1 MKTRYILTC
10 IAALLAFYA
19 CNDTKEEVE
28 INGTQLVLTAYQEGS
43 ADSKTAVE
51 DGGKQVFWEPG
62 DEIKVFSGSHSGKFT
77 SSAESLEAVTTFTGH
92 LEGMGPDVADIWAIY
107 PYRDEASFDGET
119 ITTVIPSVQTAR
131 PGTFAQG
138 ANVSIAH
145 SATTSLRFYN
155 VAGGVRFSVSRDDI
169 KSVTFCGNAGE
180 TLAGRI
186 TVHMEGD
193 GNPRIGS
200 VENTVTAVS
209 VTPENGETFKAGKYY
224 FISMVPASLSQGF
237 SMTFEIAKGTS
248 RTKTTSNAV
257 NIKRSTWG
265 TITDADKDLSFDDPE
280 TGSDDVLNYA
290 EEVVTIV
297 AQDTPGEVSVVDD
310 SELTLSEEVVSS
322 NGIAEGTV
330 IVIQTG
336 SSSKDLFIGKVV
348 STIGNGDGTV
358 TVHTEMPSVEEVFQD
373 LEITPVMD
381 RTNTLAEA
389 IPDEG
394 DNAVFTGLVDNS
406 IWDEL
411 TVVHTERRRMTK
423 AERDDNE
430 EAAIDLTLSFEM
442 KPNEALSGSIYIRIK
457 GAVTLRED
465 KTFIL
470 NADISV
476 GVRGEFHLSDEE
488 PAVFTKVA
496 LLKLANPIMLYS
508 NKIVTVTFD
517 PSLNFFVEG
526 SVALDADMQYEILS
540 SKIVATYANGVF
552 NAGAAEKKRKSYFRV
567 ERFKLYGAYGF
578 SLDSD
583 FNAYILARDF
593 LSAGAEIESGVKISL
608 EGDASY
614 VYVEFPGLFAF
625 DVKMGFTPYVGVTP
639 YFTAVGNKFEGDTFE
654 KEFSSWSLS
663 LVPEF
668 KQIDYT
674 TSETAVEG
682 QEDLSVSVDVD
693 PELTGSFVE
702 TQEDG
707 IALFELGEDDPIEMA
722 PVVEDNNSRS
732 ASGPKVLSEEV
743 NFKLDT
749 EKKYEIARY
758 SKTLDNTIVYDKKI
772 PIDSDLREYL
782 IHLYETAG
790 GKNWTHQDNWCS
802 DLPVEEWYGV
812 YYNDYDGFYE
822 LSLGSNNLSGL
833 VDFSGCPYRLD
844 LRMGTNN
851 ISAVNLTD
859 CPLLFRAD
867 FRDNLLAS
875 VNITDCESLS
885 YLYVDNKTRYDDQTG
900 EEILADITSFRLFN
914 CPELSSLTVSHG
926 NMENW
931 SVNLTGFPKLKDL
944 DISGNRLDRLNVSRC
959 DSLRTL
965 NCVGNKISRLN
976 LSGKE
981 FLEHLEAR
989 GNGMT
994 TLDISGCDKLREV
1007 NVADNSLTSFDI
1019 SNRKYLEGLYLAA
1032 NPLKS
1037 INASGCENLR
1047 TLDASYS
1054 GELINKSEF
1063 VIEEVNL
1070 SGCKN
1075 LYDAIYLSS
1084 GTNIVRLDISGCE
1097 ALSVLMIPI
1106 MFTQS
1111 INASGSGLC
1120 DIRLMTNRQVPDFTS
1135 LDLSGCSSLRELV
1148 IDDCNLDN
1156 LDLSDCMELREI
1168 DIRAMKITE
1177 LNLRNNKNL
1186 DRLKFHGGLRN
1197 LYLTGLTNLWEIDV
1211 SYNQLTELDLT
1222 GLTNLRE
1229 IDISGNPLK
1238 TLIVDG
1244 CSNLDGIEC
1253 SSGMLEYFSAKDC
1266 PALTEV
1272 DLSNNKLTRLDLDGS
1287 GNIDRLDIYRNR
1299 LTGLVT
1305 QFKAKHIHYSAKYGY
1320 ESRVVNGEKRWVAI
1334 EYPYGLWTEK
1344 EPLYPV
1350 VGTGA
1355 DGEEPQI
1362 TYPDYWE

>member
-28 INGTQLVLTAYQEGS
+28 INGSQLVLTAYQEGS
-43 ADSKTAVE
+43 AGSKTAVE
-51 DGGKQVFWEPG
+51 DGGNQVFWEPG
-62 DEIKVFSGSHSGKFT
+62 DEIKVFSGSRSGKFT
-77 SSAESLEAVTTFTGH
+77 SSAKGLEAVTTFTGH
-92 LEGMGPDVADIWAIY
+92 LEGTGPDVADIWAIY

-119 ITTVIPSVQTAR
+119 ITTVIPSLQTAR

-145 SATTSLRFYN
+145 SATTNLRFYN

-348 STIGNGDGTV
+348 STTGNGDGTV

-423 AERDDNE
+423 AEGDDNE

-578 SLDSD
+578 SIDSG

-608 EGDASY
+608 EGDVSY
-614 VYVEFPGLFAF
+614 TYVEFPGLFAF
-625 DVKMGFTPYVGVTP
+625 DVKMAFTPYVGVTP

-707 IALFELGEDDPIEMA
+707 IALFELGEDEPIEMA
-722 PVVEDNNSRS
+722 PVVEGNNSQT
-732 ASGPKVLSEEV
+732 ASGSKVQSEDV

-758 SKTLDNTIVYDKKI
+758 SKSMDNTIVYDKKI
-772 PIDSDLREYL
+772 PIGSDLREYL

-812 YYNDYDGFYE
+812 YYNDYDGFYA

-885 YLYVDNKTRYDDQTG
+885 DLRVDNRTHYDEQIG
-900 EEILADITSFRLFN
+900 EIISEADITSFRLFN
-914 CPELSSLTVSHG
+914 CPELSFLTVSHG

-1019 SNRKYLEGLYLAA
+1019 SNKKCLESLNVDG
-1032 NPLKS
+1032 NPLRS
-1037 INASGCENLR
+1037 INTSGCENLR
-1047 TLDASYS
+1047 SLYAEFS
-1054 GELINKSEF
+1054 GEFIAENSFK
-1063 VIEEVNL
+1063 IEEVTL

-1075 LYDAIYLSS
+1075 LDHADFLDFHR
-1084 GTNIVRLDISGCE
+1084 TFIVHLDISGCE
-1097 ALSVLMIPI
+1097 VLSNLDIPI
-1106 MFTQS
+1106 TFTQS
-1111 INASGSGLC
+1111 INASGSGLSH
-1120 DIRLMTNRQVPDFTS
+1120 ISLRNREVPDLTS
-1135 LDLSGCSSLRELV
+1135 LD
-1148 IDDCNLDN
+1148 
-1156 LDLSDCMELREI
+1156 
-1168 DIRAMKITE
+1168 
-1177 LNLRNNKNL
+1177 
-1186 DRLKFHGGLRN
+1186 GGLQYLN
-1197 LYLTGLTNLWEIDV
+1197 LTGLA
-1211 SYNQLTELDLT
+1211 
-1222 GLTNLRE
+1222 NLRE
-1229 IDISGNPLK
+1229 VDISMGAPLK

-1244 CSNLDGIEC
+1244 CPKLFRIDCRYGE
-1253 SSGMLEYFSAKDC
+1253 LEYLSAKNC
-1266 PALTEV
+1266 PELAWV
-1272 DLSNNKLTRLDLDGS
+1272 DLSFNQLTKLELDGS
-1287 GNIDRLDIYRNR
+1287 DNIFQLDIYRNR

-1305 QFKAKHIHYSAKYGY
+1305 QFKAEQRIRYSAKYGY
-1320 ESRVVNGEKRWVAI
+1320 ESRVVNGEDRWVAI

-1362 TYPDYWE
+1362 TYPDDWK

>member
-10 IAALLAFYA
+10 IATLLAFFA

-28 INGTQLVLTAYQEGS
+28 INGTQLVLTAYQEGP
-43 ADSKTAVE
+43 AGSKTAVE

-62 DEIKVFSGSHSGKFT
+62 DEIKVFSGSRSGKFT

-92 LEGMGPDVADIWAIY
+92 LEATGPDVADIWAIY
-107 PYRDEASFDGET
+107 PYRDDASFDGEC
-119 ITTVIPSVQTAR
+119 ITTVIPSVQVAR

-145 SATTSLRFYN
+145 SATTNLRFYN

-169 KSVTFCGNAGE
+169 KSVTFRGNAGE
-180 TLAGRI
+180 TLAGRV

-200 VENTVTAVS
+200 VENTATAVS
-209 VTPENGETFKAGKYY
+209 VTLENGETFKAGKYY
-224 FISMVPASLSQGF
+224 FISIIPTSLSQGF

-265 TITDADKDLSFDDPE
+265 TITDADKDLSFDAPE

-348 STIGNGDGTV
+348 STTDNGDGTV
-358 TVHTEMPSVEEVFQD
+358 TVHTEMPSVEEVFQE

-411 TVVHTERRRMTK
+411 TVVHTEKRRMTK
-423 AERDDNE
+423 AEGDDNE

-552 NAGAAEKKRKSYFRV
+552 NAGAAEKERKSYFRV

-578 SLDSD
+578 SIDSD

-608 EGDASY
+608 EGDVSY
-614 VYVEFPGLFAF
+614 TYVEFPGLFAF

-668 KQIDYT
+668 KQIDYV
-674 TSETAVEG
+674 TSKTAVEG
-682 QEDLSVSVDVD
+682 LEDLSVSVDVD
-693 PELTGSFVE
+693 PELTESFVE

-707 IALFELGEDDPIEMA
+707 IALFELGEEEPVDMA

-732 ASGPKVLSEEV
+732 APGPKVLSEEV

-758 SKTLDNTIVYDKKI
+758 SKTMDNTVVYDKKI
-772 PIDSDLREYL
+772 PIGSDLREYL

-790 GKNWTHQDNWCS
+790 GENWTHQDNWCS

-812 YYNDYDGFYE
+812 SYNYDGYYH
-822 LSLGSNNLSGL
+822 LLLYDNNLSGL
-833 VDFSGCPYRLD
+833 VDFSGCPYRLY
-844 LRMGTNN
+844 LQMSGNN

-859 CPLLFRAD
+859 CSFLVLAD

-875 VNITDCESLS
+875 VNISDCERLS
-885 YLYVDNKTRYDDQTG
+885 YLHIDNRRRYDEQTG
-900 EEILADITSFRLFN
+900 EHIIEEDITYFRLFN

-926 NMENW
+926 NMEKW
-931 SVNLTGFPKLKDL
+931 SVNLTGFPKLKNL

-959 DSLRTL
+959 DSLQTL
-965 NCVGNKISRLN
+965 NFEDNKVSRLD
-976 LSGKE
+976 LSENK

-1007 NVADNSLTSFDI
+1007 NVAYNSLTSFDI
-1019 SNRKYLEGLYLAA
+1019 SNKKYLESLNVEG
-1032 NPLKS
+1032 NPLRS
-1037 INASGCENLR
+1037 INTSGCENLR
-1047 TLDASYS
+1047 SLSAQFTGVFTDENSF
-1054 GELINKSEF
+1054 I
-1063 VIEEVNL
+1063 IEEVNL

-1075 LYDAIYLSS
+1075 LCEAIFLHSS

-1097 ALSVLMIPI
+1097 ALTCLEIPI

-1111 INASGSGLC
+1111 INASGSGLR

-1135 LDLSGCSSLRELV
+1135 LDLSGCTSLRGLT
-1148 IDDCNLDN
+1148 IDGCNLDE
-1156 LDLSDCMELREI
+1156 LDLSDCTELWEI
-1168 DIRAMKITE
+1168 EIRRAMKITG
-1177 LNLRNNKNL
+1177 LDLRNNKKL
-1186 DRLKFHGGLRN
+1186 DRLTFHGGLQN
-1197 LYLTGLTNLWEIDV
+1197 
-1211 SYNQLTELDLT
+1211 LDLT
-1222 GLTNLRE
+1222 GLTNLRK
-1229 IDISGNPLK
+1229 IDVRGNPLK

-1305 QFKAKHIHYSAKYGY
+1305 QFKARHIHYSAKYGY
-1320 ESRVVNGEKRWVAI
+1320 ESRVVNGEERWVAI

-1350 VGTGA
+1350 VGTGD
-1355 DGEEPQI
+1355 DGEEPQV
-1362 TYPDYWE
+1362 WQ